1 MSLHRQRQLPFQ
13 VTTEATGQET
23 NNRGE
28 KSGRQLCFRVDFY
41 ARGERSTRGTRIKRE
56 ETNRGIEITAR
67 YGRREVDRGKRL
79 IEKEVDRERGSK
91 TCEADAVRRR

>member
-23 NNRGE
+23 NNRGD
-28 KSGRQLCFRVDFY
+28 KGWRQLCFRVDFY
-41 ARGERSTRGTRIKRE
+41 VRGERSTRGTRTKRE

-67 YGRREVDRGKRL
+67 YGRREVDR
-79 IEKEVDRERGSK
+79 ERGSK
-91 TCEADAVRRR
+91 TYKTDVVRRRWIDR